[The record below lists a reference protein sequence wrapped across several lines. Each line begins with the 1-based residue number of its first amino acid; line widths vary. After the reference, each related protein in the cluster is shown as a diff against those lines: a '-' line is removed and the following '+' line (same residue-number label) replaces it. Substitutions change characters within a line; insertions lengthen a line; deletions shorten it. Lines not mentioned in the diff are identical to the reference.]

1 MSMGTMKLSWGL
13 SVYGEL
19 EVLHKIQMLLAEC
32 RRIERV
38 NEYASDIKLRGVATR
53 TLEVPRVD
61 VEKCTV
67 FEAESLPEQTFKEW
81 VECINEANKA
91 DCNTP
96 ASKWMTPTEF
106 NLIKNG
112 E

>member
-38 NEYASDIKLRGVATR
+38 NEYASDIKLRGVDRKSTR
-53 TLEVPRVD
+53 LN
-61 VEKCTV
+61 
-67 FEAESLPEQTFKEW
+67 S
-81 VECINEANKA
+81 
-91 DCNTP
+91 
-96 ASKWMTPTEF
+96 SH
-106 NLIKNG
+106 
-112 E
+112 